1 MRKEVYEFFDQYANQ
16 LINIINNTNDY
27 DRFYNLVY
35 EYVGLYTQDI
45 QADIIVGITEILK
58 KAKINPE
65 KYLNYIPEFY
75 HYQNAWL
82 EDSNVIIHN
91 NIDQIQCGA
100 YMQADKL
107 KSISIPGSVKAISP
121 YAFYECTNLDEIKLE
136 EGILGIDDS
145 AFAYTRLS
153 KKFIIPRSIN
163 YIAYDA
169 FDDVEDLHAVV
180 YKNSYA
186 HKWFM
191 NSDADESVYEVI
203 L

>member
-1 MRKEVYEFFDQYANQ
+1 MRNEVYNFFDQYANQ

-82 EDSNVIIHN
+82 EDDSVVISN
-91 NIDQIQCGA
+91 NINQIQWGA
-100 YMQADKL
+100 YKGADKL
-107 KSISIPGSVKAISP
+107 KSISIPGSVKVISP
-121 YAFYECTNLDEIKLE
+121 YAFYECINLDEIKLE
-136 EGILGIDDS
+136 EGISAIGDS

-153 KKFIIPRSIN
+153 KKFIIPRSVK
-163 YIAYDA
+163 YMADDA

-180 YKNSYA
+180 YRNLYA
-186 HKWFM
+186 YKWFM

-203 L
+203 